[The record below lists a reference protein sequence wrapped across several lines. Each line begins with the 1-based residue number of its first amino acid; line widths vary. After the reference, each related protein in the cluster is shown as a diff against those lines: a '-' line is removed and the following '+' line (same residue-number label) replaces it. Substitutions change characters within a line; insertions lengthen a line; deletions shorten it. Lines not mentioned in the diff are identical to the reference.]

1 MTITFIDAIVS
12 LRPNASWGCLGNTV
26 AGLRWN
32 DTEQTQPTEAEITA
46 EVTRLQ
52 AEYDA
57 QEYARSRVTE
67 YPSLADFADA
77 YYWAQKGDN
86 TLMDAYVAKCDA
98 VKTKY
103 PKD

>member
-1 MTITFIDAIVS
+1 MIDKITAIQS
-12 LRPNASWGCLGNTV
+12 LRPNSHWV
-26 AGLRWN
+26 LRGDTLEWN
-32 DTEQTQPTEAEITA
+32 DTEQTQPTEAEIAT

-67 YPSLADFADA
+67 YPSLAEFADA

-86 TLMDAYVAKCDA
+86 TLMDAYVAKCDD

-103 PKD
+103 PKV

>member
-1 MTITFIDAIVS
+1 MNTIKALQS
-12 LRPNASWGCLGNTV
+12 LRPNSEWV
-26 AGLRWN
+26 LRG
-32 DTEQTQPTEAEITA
+32 DTLEWLDSEQTQPTEAEITA

-57 QEYARSRVTE
+57 QEYARSRATE
-67 YPSLADFADA
+67 YPTLADFADA

-86 TLMDAYVAKCDA
+86 TLMDAYVAKCDD

-103 PKD
+103 PKV